1 MDALIVTPSIALRS
15 GGLAESVLGY
25 LAALGA
31 HGIAT
36 EVFAPACSD
45 EDVAHFQARAPEA
58 RLTLATGFKRL
69 PQGAAP
75 ALGRLVARRAGSA
88 SIVHVFGLLNPVST
102 LAARVAIRI
111 RRPLV
116 VCPLGM
122 LSKYTYAH
130 RRTSAKAVYFSLLEY
145 PNLRRAQA
153 VHFQSEPERIE
164 AAWHGLPATLH
175 DYVIPP
181 PALHH
186 TPVAA
191 RQCTAASHHEP
202 LVVFLA
208 RLDPKKNLELLL
220 DAWPA
225 VRSAVPNARLAIA
238 GDGDPRYVRTL
249 ETRAHELGEGSN
261 VTFLGMIV
269 GEAKAHLLAA
279 ADAFVLPSFHENFG
293 IAVLEAISAGVPV
306 VISPDVQLARVVE
319 HHGLG
324 LVAARSAPALAEAVI
339 AVLGDRRLAEHV
351 RATGHD
357 VAQSLFSTHSVGERL
372 REMYRAASDCLED
385 GVACDLSHAEPRAEV
400 VGGAL
405 PVCRGD
411 GAAVQFPPNATAG
424 APRHLPVPPS
434 ISGSRSY

>member
-1 MDALIVTPSIALRS
+1 MDVLIVTPSIALRS

-25 LAALGA
+25 VTALGA

-36 EVFAPACSD
+36 EVFAPACGPD
-45 EDVAHFQARAPEA
+45 DVEHFQSRAPA
-58 RLTLATGFKRL
+58 TPLTLARGLERL
-69 PQGAAP
+69 PHGAAP
-75 ALGRLVARRAGSA
+75 VLGRLLARRAGSA

-153 VHFQSEPERIE
+153 VHFQSEPERAE
-164 AAWHGLPATLH
+164 AAWHRLPGGQRN
-175 DYVIPP
+175 YVIPP
-181 PALHH
+181 PALPRARSITTH
-186 TPVAA
+186 AA
-191 RQCTAASHHEP
+191 AEGRAP

-225 VRSAVPNARLAIA
+225 IRAAVPGARLAIA

-249 ETRAHELGEGSN
+249 EARARNLGEGSD
-261 VTFLGMIV
+261 VTFLGMV
-269 GEAKAHLLAA
+269 LGESKERLLAA
-279 ADAFVLPSFHENFG
+279 ADAFVLPSFHESFG

-306 VISPDVQLARVVE
+306 VISPEVQLARVVE
-319 HHGLG
+319 QHGLG
-324 LVAARSAPALAEAVI
+324 LVAERSASALAGAVI
-339 AVLGDRRLAEHV
+339 AVLRDRRLAEHV
-351 RATGHD
+351 RAEGYC
-357 VAQSLFSTHSVGERL
+357 VAQSLFSTHSIGAQL
-372 REMYRAASDCLED
+372 GDMYSAASEAL
-385 GVACDLSHAEPRAEV
+385 GARVTRTAVPASRAHV
-400 VGGAL
+400 
-405 PVCRGD
+405 PV
-411 GAAVQFPPNATAG
+411 
-424 APRHLPVPPS
+424 
-434 ISGSRSY
+434 